1 MFYLQDPA
9 AIDNIIL
16 QLTNYKIL
24 WVDTE
29 VAHWDTPNPKL
40 SLIQVLSDP
49 KDRTGDQAYILD
61 VFNKPQLIDNFI
73 SKIMRNPLIEK
84 VFHNAVYDLKYLG
97 KDQAKNITCTYKISQ
112 KISLDV
118 LGSPDRKLKSLAIYL
133 GGFSSVDTE
142 EQSSDWGRRPLTT
155 KQLAYAKMD
164 TVYLAQVHH
173 RLLAIMKGESSE
185 VSSFSATQVRLAF
198 ECPRLFY
205 LHHHFGGKTLFI
217 PEDHVKGV
225 GSAFH
230 DLSAKFIQLAKTDS
244 SLKSIFAPEVLDP
257 QQIINALRDIFYE
270 QVFYPYVQ
278 QAIALFPESVTQLY
292 QIWQGI
298 TQVIPAWV
306 NLLVKNRQYCSGDV
320 LMQQTFR
327 QEELSLD
334 YEFVLPDNTR
344 KKVTGK
350 LDSVVFDYETNRY
363 CVVEYKSYKPSD
375 ISAQLGQVGIYG
387 YMLSTKHSL
396 PIDCAVYC
404 VLPEFQ
410 AYYYSWEQLQETVY
424 QLIPDKL
431 QQMQVWLEWKPN
443 LTPNP
448 SPYKY
453 DNNPNLTPNPSSYK
467 GEGSKNEPPVASQS
481 YLCEIC
487 PQQQKCQSFFP
498 SSKAI
503 FSPPRLF
510 EEIKPHPEAIKPH
523 PEAIKP
529 TTTEDAEGIAHLLL
543 ETLQAYKINADYVGS
558 IIAPAFIRVK
568 LKPRLGLK
576 VASILKLSQDL
587 QVQLGLASQPLITTA
602 AGYVSVDLPRRDRA
616 FGLFNNYIQKQRL
629 PEVDGVKIALGID
642 LNNKLIEADLSDPN
656 TCHFLV
662 GGTTGSGKS
671 EFLRA
676 LILSLVYRY
685 SPEEV
690 KIILVDPKR
699 VSFPEFETMPWLLCP
714 IVKDNDQAIQVIQNL
729 VTEMEDRYQL
739 LEKKGCNTIKNYNHN
754 LIKEKKSSLPY
765 IVAIFD
771 EYADMMAEK
780 ENRTS
785 LEQSIKSL
793 GAMSRA
799 AGIHLIIATQR
810 PDASVVTPLIRS
822 NLPARIALRTASE
835 ADSKIILGGNTT
847 QAHQLLG
854 KGDLFYQAASQLERL
869 QSLYA
874 PKITL

>member
-9 AIDNIIL
+9 AINNIISK
-16 QLTNYKIL
+16 LTNYKIL

-29 VAHWDTPNPKL
+29 IAHWDTPNPKL
-40 SLIQVLSDP
+40 SLIQVLSDK

-61 VFNKPQLIDNFI
+61 VFNQPQLIANFI
-73 SKIMRNPLIEK
+73 REIMANPLIEK
-84 VFHNAVYDLKYLG
+84 VFHNAVFDLKYLG
-97 KDQAKNITCTYKISQ
+97 KDQAKNITCTYQIS
-112 KISLDV
+112 KKLTLDV
-118 LGSPDRKLKSLAIYL
+118 LGSPDRKLKSLAKSL
-133 GGFSSVDTE
+133 GGFTSVDTE
-142 EQSSDWGRRPLTT
+142 EQSSDWGQRPLTA

-173 RLLAIMKGESSE
+173 RLLAIINGESSE
-185 VSSFSATQVRLAF
+185 VSSFSATQVKLAF

-205 LHHHFGGKTLFI
+205 LHHHFGGKTLFV
-217 PEDHVKGV
+217 PEEHIKGV

-230 DLSAKFIQLAKTDS
+230 DLSTKFIQLAKTDP

-257 QQIINALRDIFYE
+257 QQITNALRDRFYQ
-270 QVFYPYVQ
+270 QVFFPYLEKAMTVK
-278 QAIALFPESVTQLY
+278 PETAPRLY
-292 QIWQGI
+292 HIWQGI
-298 TQVIPAWV
+298 NQVIPPWA

-327 QEELSLD
+327 QEEFSLD
-334 YEFVLPDNTR
+334 YEFVLPDNSR

-350 LDSVVFDYETNRY
+350 LDSFVFDHETNRY
-363 CVVEYKSYKPSD
+363 CVLEYKSYKPSD
-375 ISAQLGQVGIYG
+375 LSAQLAQVAIYG
-387 YMLSTKHSL
+387 YMLSTKHNL

-410 AYYYSWEQLQETVY
+410 SYHYSWEQLQETVY
-424 QLIPDKL
+424 QLIPHKL
-431 QQMQVWLEWKPN
+431 QQMQAWVQWKPN
-443 LTPNP
+443 LT
-448 SPYKY
+448 
-453 DNNPNLTPNPSSYK
+453 
-467 GEGSKNEPPVASQS
+467 EGSDSVPPPATQS

-487 PQQQKCQSFFP
+487 PQQQECQSFFP
-498 SSKAI
+498 AEND
-503 FSPPRLF
+503 SPVFLNNSTL
-510 EEIKPHPEAIKPH
+510 
-523 PEAIKP
+523 P
-529 TTTEDAEGIAHLLL
+529 TTIREDPETLAEQLIA
-543 ETLQAYKINADYVGS
+543 TLQAYKIDVEYVGS
-558 IIAPAFIRVK
+558 IVAPAFIRVK

-576 VASILKLSQDL
+576 VASVLKLSQDL
-587 QVQLGLASQPLITTA
+587 QVQLGLACEPLITTA
-602 AGYVSVDLPRRDRA
+602 AGYVSVDLPRSDRA
-616 FGLFNNYIQKQRL
+616 IALFENYIQKQTL
-629 PEVDGVKIALGID
+629 PETEGVKIALGID
-642 LNNKLIEADLSDPN
+642 LNNKLIEANLSDPN

-671 EFLRA
+671 EFLRT
-676 LILSLVYRY
+676 LLLSLVYRY
-685 SPEEV
+685 TPEQV

-699 VSFPEFETMPWLLCP
+699 VSFPEFEKMPWLLCP
-714 IVKDNDQAIQVIQNL
+714 IVKDNDQAMNVLQNL
-729 VTEMEDRYQL
+729 VTEMESRYQL
-739 LEKKGCNTIKNYNHN
+739 LEKKGCNTINNYNHN

-780 ENRTS
+780 ENRLC

-854 KGDLFYQAASQLERL
+854 KGDLFYQAASHLERL